1 MTEALITPDILSWAR
16 TRSSLSENDLA
27 RRTQVNPSLVR
38 LWEQGNAK
46 PSLRQAQNLART
58 LHIPFGYLFISEPP
72 EERIPIPDLR
82 TVVDDE
88 FQTLSVDFVDLLN
101 DVIRKHQWYIEYLQE
116 QGASP
121 LEFVGDYINSND
133 VDTVA
138 NSIRN
143 IIGINDELRY
153 RVHSWEEFL
162 RDSIRRAEELGILVL
177 RSGIVGNNTRRKLSV
192 SEFRGFTIYNN
203 MAPLIFI
210 NGRDAKAAQI
220 FTFAHELC
228 HVWKGESGIS
238 NPDLSARQF
247 NRDLETEVF
256 CNKVAA
262 EILTPRATFLRTW
275 DNNNSIENNLDSLVH
290 YYRVSSLVVLRRA
303 YELGLIEERN
313 FFSQLRVEMEKHYR
327 PLVNRDDGG
336 DFYRTIKARNS
347 NRLTKAILSSTF
359 EGKLLYR
366 DAARLLGVKV
376 KTLEGIAESM

>member
-1 MTEALITPDILSWAR
+1 MTEALITPDILYWAR
-16 TRSSLSENDLA
+16 TRSSLSEDDLA
-27 RRTQVNPSLVR
+27 RRTQVKPNLVR
-38 LWEQGNAK
+38 LWEQGHAK
-46 PSLRQAQNLART
+46 PSLRQAKNLART

-72 EERIPIPDLR
+72 QERIPIPDLR
-82 TVVDDE
+82 TVVDDKR
-88 FQTLSVDFVDLLN
+88 QTLSVDFIDLLN

-116 QGASP
+116 QGASS
-121 LEFVGDYINSND
+121 LEFVKDYINSND
-133 VDTVA
+133 VDLVA
-138 NSIRN
+138 NSIKN
-143 IIGINDELRY
+143 KLGIDDELRH
-153 RVHSWEEFL
+153 RIHSWEEFL
-162 RDSIRRAEELGILVL
+162 RDCIRRAEELGILVL

-192 SEFRGFTIYNN
+192 AEFRGFTIYNR

-220 FTFAHELC
+220 FTLAHELC

-247 NRDLETEVF
+247 NRDIEIEGF

-262 EILTPRATFLRTW
+262 EILTPKATFLRTW
-275 DNNNSIENNLDSLVH
+275 DNNDSIEDNIDSLVH

-303 YELGLIEERN
+303 YDLGLIEERS
-313 FFSQLRVEMEKHYR
+313 FYSQLGVEMEKHYR
-327 PLVNRDDGG
+327 PLGNRDDGG

-347 NRLTKAILSSTF
+347 NKLTSAILSAAF

-376 KTLEGIAESM
+376 KTLEGIATSM